1 MEFLVTNYSCLQN
14 PWLRGYRPQ
23 IPVLSVLNWIC
34 WTPPEKDSWVR
45 HWWLGYRWTSEQNH
59 DSFPIKHPD
68 QGLGATC
75 SSQWVLGTISLVHE
89 VDHSFSNVT
98 SLCVSLALSWVM
110 CRDNFVCFFLY
121 IINRGSGLGDMYLG
135 TVSTE
140 DSPPLYIELIN
151 RKKMFSHASRC
162 RRGTYRGDL
171 SSSGA
176 CWKSRP
182 TELIT
187 QAVKVEKCPYTWLLD
202 PVGNWS

>member
-1 MEFLVTNYSCLQN
+1 MKFLVPNYSCLQN

-23 IPVLSVLNWIC
+23 IPILSVLNWIC

-45 HWWLGYRWTSEQNH
+45 HWWLGYGWTSEQNH

-121 IINRGSGLGDMYLG
+121 INNRVCCVRVRWHVPGHSKYRRQ
-135 TVSTE
+135 STAVYWVDKQKE
-140 DSPPLYIELIN
+140 DVQP
-151 RKKMFSHASRC
+151 C
-162 RRGTYRGDL
+162 
-171 SSSGA
+171 
-176 CWKSRP
+176 
-182 TELIT
+182 
-187 QAVKVEKCPYTWLLD
+187 Q
-202 PVGNWS
+202 